1 LYFFNYIYFWIT
13 INIFI
18 LIYKIVQL
26 EKNNLRLRN
35 LHQNKLLLLS
45 LPETIVQRIQSGKDD
60 FNSLSC
66 RVEDASVLFLG
77 KIELKIYY
85 LFFKFIITNYIL
97 KN

>member
-1 LYFFNYIYFWIT
+1 MIFFLIILSIFLIT
-13 INIFI
+13 LN

-45 LPETIVQRIQSGKDD
+45 LPETIVSRLQSGMGD

-77 KIELKIYY
+77 K
-85 LFFKFIITNYIL
+85 
-97 KN
+97 